1 MKKKWTREAILSD
14 AKAQNVR
21 FIRLIFTDINGI
33 LKNVEIPLSQLNKAM
48 DNDMMFDGSSI
59 DGFVRIEESDM
70 YLVPDLDTW
79 LVFDWKE
86 TEKDAKIARLIC
98 DIELPMRQSFP
109 GDPRSNL
116 KRVLKRMKDMG
127 FTQFNL
133 GPEPEFFLF
142 KLDDKGEATK
152 NLYDNGGYFDLAPV
166 DLAENCRRDIVL
178 ELEDHGFE
186 IEASH
191 HENAPGQH
199 EIDWKYLD
207 AVAACDS
214 IQTFKLIVK
223 SVARRHHLHATFMPK
238 PIYGVAGSGMHCN
251 VSLFNEAGNAFYD
264 PEAED
269 GLSQTALYFI
279 GGLIRYA
286 RSFTAVC
293 NPTVNSYKRLVPGYE
308 APVYNAWSK
317 QNRSPL
323 IRIPSARGNSTRI
336 EVRSVDPSANPYLAL
351 AVMLQAGLE
360 GIEHKIDPP
369 KAIDRNIYAM
379 SHEERLANGI
389 VDLPGSLREAI
400 KELRQEP
407 VMLDALGPH
416 IAQNFI
422 TAKSMEFE
430 SYQKHV
436 SQWELDKYFT
446 SY

>member
-1 MKKKWTREAILSD
+1 MVQWTRESILKD
-14 AKAQNVR
+14 AKAKNVR
-21 FIRLIFTDINGI
+21 FIRLMFTDINGMI
-33 LKNVEIPLSQLNKAM
+33 KNVEIPFSQLEKAL
-48 DNDMMFDGSSI
+48 DNNMMFDGSSI

-70 YLVPDLDTW
+70 YLVPDLNTW

-86 TEKDAKIARLIC
+86 TDINTGIARFIC
-98 DIELPMRQSFP
+98 DVELPHRRPFP

-116 KRVLKRMKDMG
+116 KRVMEKMYQMG
-127 FTQFNL
+127 FTHFNL

-142 KLDDKGEATK
+142 KLDDNGEPGK
-152 NLYDNGGYFDLAPV
+152 ILNDNGGYFDLAPT

-191 HENAPGQH
+191 HEVAPGQH

-207 AVAACDS
+207 AVEACDS

-223 SVARRHHLHATFMPK
+223 SVARRHQLHATFMPK
-238 PIYGVAGSGMHCN
+238 PIFGIAGSGMHCN
-251 VSLFNEAGNAFYD
+251 LSLFNSKGNAIFD
-264 PEAED
+264 VAAEN
-269 GLSQTALYFI
+269 GLSQTACYFI
-279 GGLIRYA
+279 GGILKHA
-286 RSFTAVC
+286 RALTAVC

-308 APVYNAWSK
+308 APVYIAWSL

-323 IRIPSARGNSTRI
+323 VRIPASRGNSTRI

-351 AVMLQAGLE
+351 AALLEAGLD
-360 GIEHKIDPP
+360 GIENKIVPP
-369 KAIDRNIYAM
+369 TAIDRNIYAM
-379 SHEERLANGI
+379 TRDERIAEGI
-389 VDLPGSLREAI
+389 NDLPSSLREALT
-400 KELRQEP
+400 ELKSNSII
-407 VMLDALGPH
+407 LGALGNH

-422 TAKSMEFE
+422 TSKTMEYQ

-436 SQWELDKYFT
+436 SEWEVEKYFK